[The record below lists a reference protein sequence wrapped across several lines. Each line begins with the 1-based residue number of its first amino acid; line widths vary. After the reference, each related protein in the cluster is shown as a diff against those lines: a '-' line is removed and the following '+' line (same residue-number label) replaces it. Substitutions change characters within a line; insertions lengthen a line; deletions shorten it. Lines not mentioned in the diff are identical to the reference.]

1 MAPPAVP
8 THLTTTSDAQIAET
22 NRQHKI
28 QKEEFILFHNANT
41 ALHNLLIAAV
51 PPMFLADQHHPMTGF
66 GNKTVLQLLTYLQT
80 TFDSISEKELEQN
93 TACMQLQWN
102 PPNAIEALFLQFK
115 NGFSFATAGQ
125 DTPITPTVLRWAY
138 NIIEKT
144 GRFDIACCEWRQMD
158 PNTKD
163 WSLFKR
169 HFKAADK
176 DLRRLDTTG
185 TVGLR

>member
-93 TACMQLQWN
+93 TARMQLQWT
-102 PPNAIEALFLQFK
+102 PPLHPLK
-115 NGFSFATAGQ
+115 PYSFNLRITSLSPPLVKMPLPNQRSSVGPTTLLRKQ
-125 DTPITPTVLRWAY
+125 DGSTLPVGSGAKWIPI
-138 NIIEKT
+138 
-144 GRFDIACCEWRQMD
+144 
-158 PNTKD
+158 PNTGTSSKD
-163 WSLFKR
+163 ISR
-169 HFKAADK
+169 PQTRMYGAS
-176 DLRRLDTTG
+176 TQ
-185 TVGLR
+185 